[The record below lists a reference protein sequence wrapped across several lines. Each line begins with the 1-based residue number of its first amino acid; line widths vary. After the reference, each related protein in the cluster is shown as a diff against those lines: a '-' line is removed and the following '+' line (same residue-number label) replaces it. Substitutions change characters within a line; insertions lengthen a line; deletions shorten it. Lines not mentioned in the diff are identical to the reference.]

1 MNESH
6 APPLFAE
13 LTLFYCLFFEKSV
26 RRKPSLL
33 EFNLK
38 NDSQFSHI
46 WTGVSKSRSSCTLN
60 IF

>member
-6 APPLFAE
+6 SPPLFAE

-38 NDSQFSHI
+38 SDRNFR
-46 WTGVSKSRSSCTLN
+46 TFERE
-60 IF
+60 